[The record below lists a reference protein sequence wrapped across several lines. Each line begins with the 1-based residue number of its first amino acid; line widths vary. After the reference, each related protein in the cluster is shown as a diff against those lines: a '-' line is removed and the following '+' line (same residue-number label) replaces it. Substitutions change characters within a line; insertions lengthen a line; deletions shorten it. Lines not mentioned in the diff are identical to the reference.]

1 MMLVISDLHLGYE
14 KSNTNAFYNFLDDY
28 NSKVDHLILLGDFF
42 DFWRKNNSEIV
53 LEYEKILDKLLDLKA
68 NKIHYIIGNHDY
80 HMLKLKER
88 YGDNFP
94 FEVKKNLRLEDN
106 GKKFYFTHGYEFEAA
121 GLEPFTIDMYED
133 FSEKMCFSEDVIGG
147 VAGQI
152 WDIIQ
157 GSDIKE
163 RLERDPRKRFETTEE
178 SLKIYKMANSTG
190 KCYLFGMKPNERLVF
205 GHTHGPFINH
215 NKTVVNSGSWTGELK
230 NKDYQNSYV
239 EINDGNMELKFYR
252 E

>member
-14 KSNTNAFYNFLDDY
+14 KSNKDAFYNFLDDY
-28 NSKVDHLILLGDFF
+28 NTKLDHLILLGDFF
-42 DFWRKNNSEIV
+42 DFWRKNNPDIV
-53 LEYEKILDKLLDLKA
+53 LENEKILDKLLDLEAKQ
-68 NKIHYIIGNHDY
+68 IHYIIGNHDY
-80 HMLKLKER
+80 YMLKLKER

-94 FEVKKNLRLEDN
+94 FEVKKNLRLEDC
-106 GKKFYFTHGYEFEAA
+106 GKKFYFTHGYEFEAVQ
-121 GLEPFTIDMYED
+121 LEPFTIDMYED
-133 FSEKMCFSEDVIGG
+133 FSEKMCFSEDFIGG

-163 RLERDPRKRFETTEE
+163 RLERDPRKRFETSEE
-178 SLKIYKMANSTG
+178 SLKIYKMAISTG
-190 KCYLFGMKPNERLVF
+190 KCYLFGIKPHERLVF
-205 GHTHGPFINH
+205 GHTHGPFINQS
-215 NKTVVNSGSWTGELK
+215 KSVVNSGSWTDELK